1 MIRLIPI
8 VAIAGVVG
16 VVAHAAAQQGA
27 QRSTPP
33 DAAAAQATTPP
44 ATQGNPLTRIPLQ
57 REVFRYSDRG
67 RRDPMVSLM
76 NSEDLR
82 PLLQDLLLVGLIY
95 DAGGRGS
102 QATFKDLTDATK
114 LYRVRVGQTIGRLTV
129 SEITARDVEFTIE
142 EFGFSRRE
150 RLSLKPDTTAT
161 RTP

>member
-1 MIRLIPI
+1 MIRLVPALA
-8 VAIAGVVG
+8 VLG
-16 VVAHAAAQQGA
+16 VVAVAAAQQQGEQTA
-27 QRSTPP
+27 QPP
-33 DAAAAQATTPP
+33 AAASATMPP
-44 ATQGNPLTRIPLQ
+44 GAEGSALTRIPLQ

-82 PLLQDLLLVGLIY
+82 PLLQDLVLVGLMY

>member
-1 MIRLIPI
+1 MIRLLPLLAVLGA
-8 VAIAGVVG
+8 VA
-16 VVAHAAAQQGA
+16 VATAQQ
-27 QRSTPP
+27 QPP
-33 DAAAAQATTPP
+33 QTASPPPAEQTTTPP
-44 ATQGNPLTRIPLQ
+44 TPAGGSLTRIPLQ

-82 PLLQDLLLVGLIY
+82 PLLQDLVLIGLIY
-95 DAGGRGS
+95 DAGGRNS

-114 LYRVRVGQTIGRLTV
+114 IYRVRVGQTIGRLTV
-129 SEITARDVEFTIE
+129 SQITARDVEFTIE

-150 RLSLKPDTTAT
+150 RLPLKPDTTAT

>member
-1 MIRLIPI
+1 MIRLIPL
-8 VAIAGVVG
+8 VAVLGA
-16 VVAHAAAQQGA
+16 VAVATAQQQTTQTTPPPATEQG
-27 QRSTPP
+27 STPP
-33 DAAAAQATTPP
+33 SAT
-44 ATQGNPLTRIPLQ
+44 GGSLTRIPLQ

-82 PLLQDLLLVGLIY
+82 PLLQDLVLIGLMY
-95 DAGGRGS
+95 DASGRGS
-102 QATFKDLTDATK
+102 QATFRDLTDATK

-129 SEITARDVEFTIE
+129 SQITARDVEFTIE

-150 RLSLKPDTTAT
+150 RLPLKPDTTAT